1 MIIYFNA
8 AHKETHLDFNYIYS
22 KYKNLVWYYIER
34 SGITGECLKEE
45 IMQDIFV
52 KLYNTLCKLQ
62 SEQAIKRWLTV
73 VAKSTI
79 IDAERKSLTYKKYI
93 SITLDD
99 EDMFEGCMNMFENTP
114 LDNLVKNEMAKALM
128 DKLRKLKPIHYE
140 VIIMYY
146 YMEFSVKEI
155 AKRLKLPQ
163 NTVYSRLNRAR
174 NILYETIDDSIKE
187 YFFGGG
193 VLDE

>member
-1 MIIYFNA
+1 MIIYFTA
-8 AHKETHLDFNYIYS
+8 AHQDTHLDFDYIYS

-34 SGITGECLKEE
+34 SGISDECLKEE

-52 KLYNTLCKLQ
+52 KLYNTLGRLQ
-62 SEQAIKRWLTV
+62 SEPAIKRWLTV

-79 IDAERKSLTYKKYI
+79 IDAGRKSLTYKKHI

-99 EDMFEGCMNMFENTP
+99 EDTFEGCMNMFENAP
-114 LDNLVKNEMAKALM
+114 LDNLVKNEMATALM
-128 DKLRKLKPIHYE
+128 DELRKLKPIHYE

-146 YMEFSVKEI
+146 YMEVSVKEI
-155 AKRLKLPQ
+155 AERMRMPE

-174 NILYETIDDSIKE
+174 YILYETIDDSIKK
-187 YFFGGG
+187 YFLNGG

>member
-1 MIIYFNA
+1 M
-8 AHKETHLDFNYIYS
+8 
-22 KYKNLVWYYIER
+22 VWYYIER
-34 SGITGECLKEE
+34 SGITDECLKEE

-114 LDNLVKNEMAKALM
+114 FDNLVKNEMAKALM